1 MEFLSTVSGIVWG
14 PYMLTLI
21 LGTGVVLMVRLGGMP
36 ILKIGYGFKQLF
48 RGRKAESGEGV
59 ITPFAALM
67 TSLSATIG
75 TGNIAGVATAIG
87 LGGPGALFWMW
98 CSALVGMATKY
109 SEAVCAVH
117 FREVDDKGDHV
128 GGPMYY
134 IRNGLGENWRW
145 LAILF
150 AIFGAFAGFGI
161 GNGVQANSVSS
172 AMNNAFGVSETVTA
186 VVMMALV
193 ALVLIGGVRRIAD
206 VATRLVPMMAIL
218 YILAGVTVLLLNIGG
233 IPDAL
238 ALVIKSAFSSEAVG
252 GGAAGTAVMLAIQFG
267 VARGVFSNEAGLGSA
282 PIAHAAAKTDS
293 PVRQGTVAMLGT
305 FIDTLIICSITGL
318 AIIVTGVWD
327 GEAKGA
333 AMSQAAFASSL
344 PYGDIL
350 ISLGLCVFAF
360 TTILGWSYYGERCAE
375 YLLGTRVIVPF
386 RIIWVAVVG
395 VGAISELEAIWL
407 VADILNGLMAVPN
420 LIALLLL
427 SGVVA
432 KLTREYFDRA
442 GD

>member
-1 MEFLSTVSGIVWG
+1 MEFLSAVSGIVWG

-238 ALVIKSAFSSEAVG
+238 ALVVKSAFSSEAVG

-386 RIIWVAVVG
+386 RVIWVAVVG